1 MQHTFFIKTFNKL
14 GIEGNFPNPIKDLNV
29 KLVANI
35 IVIDEKL
42 NDFPLEK
49 RKEREDER
57 KGKERKEKR
66 MSALTTFVVLEFL
79 SSDISS
85 EAEEC

>member
-14 GIEGNFPNPIKDLNV
+14 GIEGNFPNPIKDLNE

-35 IVIDEKL
+35 ILTDEKL

-57 KGKERKEKR
+57 KGKEQKEREKDVC
-66 MSALTTFVVLEFL
+66 SHNFYGTGVSFQ
-79 SSDISS
+79 
-85 EAEEC
+85 

>member
-14 GIEGNFPNPIKDLNV
+14 GIEGNFPNPIKDLNE

-57 KGKERKEKR
+57 KGKEREKDVC
-66 MSALTTFVVLEFL
+66 SHNFCGTGVSFQ
-79 SSDISS
+79 
-85 EAEEC
+85 